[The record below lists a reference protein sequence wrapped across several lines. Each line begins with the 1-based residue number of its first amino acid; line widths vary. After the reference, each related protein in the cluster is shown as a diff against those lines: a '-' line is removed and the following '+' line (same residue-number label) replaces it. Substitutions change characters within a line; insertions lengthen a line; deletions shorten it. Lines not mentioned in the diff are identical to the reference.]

1 MKTQKGR
8 YVYMNVI
15 MVSLFGLIF
24 TILPIVVLIIGILW
38 IRNVVARSEKR
49 ADEQLFMERER
60 SKQIQVLIERLDH
73 IEQQLDSN
81 TKRS

>member
-1 MKTQKGR
+1 
-8 YVYMNVI
+8 MNVI

-24 TILPIVVLIIGILW
+24 TILPIAVLIIGMLW

-49 ADEQLFMERER
+49 ADEQLVMERER
-60 SKQIQVLIERLDH
+60 SKQLQVLIERLDR

>member
-1 MKTQKGR
+1 
-8 YVYMNVI
+8 MNII

-24 TILPIVVLIIGILW
+24 TILPIAVLIIGMLW
-38 IRNVVARSEKR
+38 IRNVVVRSEKR

-60 SKQIQVLIERLDH
+60 SKQLQVLIERLDH

-81 TKRS
+81 AKRS

>member
-1 MKTQKGR
+1 
-8 YVYMNVI
+8 MNFI
-15 MVSLFGLIF
+15 MVFLFGLIF

>member
-1 MKTQKGR
+1 
-8 YVYMNVI
+8 MNVI

-24 TILPIVVLIIGILW
+24 TILPIAVLIIGMLW
-38 IRNVVARSEKR
+38 IRNVVIRSEKR

-60 SKQIQVLIERLDH
+60 SKQIQVLIERLDR

>member
-1 MKTQKGR
+1 
-8 YVYMNVI
+8 MNVI

-24 TILPIVVLIIGILW
+24 TILPISVLIIGILW

-60 SKQIQVLIERLDH
+60 SKQMQVLIDRLDH
-73 IEQQLDSN
+73 IEQQLGSN

>member
-1 MKTQKGR
+1 
-8 YVYMNVI
+8 MNVI

-38 IRNVVARSEKR
+38 IRNFVARSEKR

>member
-1 MKTQKGR
+1 
-8 YVYMNVI
+8 MNFI

-24 TILPIVVLIIGILW
+24 TILPIAVLIIGMLW
-38 IRNVVARSEKR
+38 IRNVVIRSEKR

-60 SKQIQVLIERLDH
+60 SKQIQVLIERLDR

>member
-1 MKTQKGR
+1 
-8 YVYMNVI
+8 MNVI

-38 IRNVVARSEKR
+38 IRNVLARSEKR
-49 ADEQLFMERER
+49 ADEQLFMKRER

>member
-1 MKTQKGR
+1 
-8 YVYMNVI
+8 MNVMMI
-15 MVSLFGLIF
+15 SLFGLIF
-24 TILPIVVLIIGILW
+24 EILPIVVLIIGILW

-60 SKQIQVLIERLDH
+60 SKQMQVLIERLDH

-81 TKRS
+81 AKRS

>member
-1 MKTQKGR
+1 
-8 YVYMNVI
+8 MNVI

-24 TILPIVVLIIGILW
+24 TILPIAVLIIGMLW
-38 IRNVVARSEKR
+38 IRNVVVRSEKR

-60 SKQIQVLIERLDH
+60 SKQIQVLIERLDR

>member
-1 MKTQKGR
+1 
-8 YVYMNVI
+8 MNVMMI
-15 MVSLFGLIF
+15 SLFGLIF
-24 TILPIVVLIIGILW
+24 EILPIVVLIIGMLW
-38 IRNVVARSEKR
+38 IRNVVVRSEKR

-60 SKQIQVLIERLDH
+60 SKQMQVLIERLDH